1 MHLFHDVLV
10 SFTER
15 RVIGMKKKF
24 VFLVAVTP
32 NIAFAAGNIAIALD
46 KYMHDEEYDIIV
58 YYTELPDRDIKALK
72 NINRCIPIQF
82 RPNAKLVDYLLLNLP
97 DACPYKAVNKLMLL
111 AHYEIFRLLDQ
122 YETAV
127 WLDADILVQGN
138 LRELSNYVPFGISQD
153 TPWLIRD
160 QFISPKTICVEGY
173 NIDKPAF
180 CTAVM
185 VANESLPYKK
195 IYNWLIDKTYFYAA
209 DMKNVDQVTTN
220 LMIEEFGLLPE
231 TLPLEKWQCMPWKRE
246 AFTAAIVHFGT
257 SDKIWKSPELCHKFS
272 EWYRN
277 HLIWLQLG
285 GSDFRSRIDL
295 MED

>member
-1 MHLFHDVLV
+1 MHMFHDTLV

-15 RVIGMKKKF
+15 RVISMKKKF

-138 LRELSNYVPFGISQD
+138 LRELSNYVPFGISLR
-153 TPWLIRD
+153 W
-160 QFISPKTICVEGY
+160 
-173 NIDKPAF
+173 
-180 CTAVM
+180 
-185 VANESLPYKK
+185 
-195 IYNWLIDKTYFYAA
+195 
-209 DMKNVDQVTTN
+209 
-220 LMIEEFGLLPE
+220 
-231 TLPLEKWQCMPWKRE
+231 
-246 AFTAAIVHFGT
+246 
-257 SDKIWKSPELCHKFS
+257 
-272 EWYRN
+272 
-277 HLIWLQLG
+277 
-285 GSDFRSRIDL
+285 
-295 MED
+295 